1 MNTAKLC
8 MTALVSASLSCAT
21 LAADD
26 EKTPV
31 LIKDFGFSFSPAGTE
46 VTYYSYRDD
55 ALPDIYKRRGHG
67 AEVNLTNRSDT
78 WDIEPNYSPD
88 GKFIVYTSGEH
99 MADLSLWVM
108 KEDGSSNRLLY
119 DGPDNEVGAKWSP
132 DGSKI
137 LFTSFDPNTNVSSL
151 YVMDRDGRNARH
163 LAADLSGQASGASW
177 SANSERILFAHR
189 TDNESQRDIYR
200 IRADG
205 SGLTRL
211 THDTMSQSTPVYS
224 PDESRIIF
232 IGGEGENHSGLYSI
246 PAGGL
251 QDGQE
256 AKKIVNAETDHMY
269 FLTYG
274 PGSDVL
280 VYSEGD
286 WTNGFSMGHT
296 PTPKSD

>member
-1 MNTAKLC
+1 MNLSKLC
-8 MTALVSASLSCAT
+8 MTALVAASFSSVAP
-21 LAADD
+21 AADD
-26 EKTPV
+26 ESASV
-31 LIKDFGFSFSPAGTE
+31 LIKDFGFSFSLAGTE
-46 VTYYSYRDD
+46 VTYYSYRGD

-67 AEVNLTNRSDT
+67 AEVNLTNRPDT

-88 GKFIVYTSGEH
+88 GRYIVYTSGEH

-108 KEDGSSNRLLY
+108 HQDGSGNRLLY

-137 LFTSFDPNTNVSSL
+137 LFTSFDPNTNISSL
-151 YVMDRDGRNARH
+151 YVMDSDGRNARH
-163 LAADLSGQASGASW
+163 LAANLSGQASGASW

-189 TDNESQRDIYR
+189 TDNDSQRDIYR

-205 SGLTRL
+205 SELTRL
-211 THDTMSQSTPVYS
+211 TNDTMSQSTPVYS

-246 PAGGL
+246 PADGL
-251 QDGQE
+251 HHGQK
-256 AKKIVNAETDHMY
+256 AKQVISSETDHMY

-274 PGSDVL
+274 PGSDTL
-280 VYSEGD
+280 VYSQGD